1 MTSQPTAREVF
12 IAKLA
17 EFDKLMAE
25 LDAMRARN
33 FGARAVPDWADVGS
47 LKYACELLR
56 EAVEH
61 YDRP

>member
-1 MTSQPTAREVF
+1 
-12 IAKLA
+12 
-17 EFDKLMAE
+17 MAE

-33 FGARAVPDWADVGS
+33 FGARAAPDWADVGS